1 MKDFVKGIISY
12 AILIGIPIFAIGAA
26 SAGAYKQGYED
37 GRGERNRYTISIQKQ
52 FLEETETT
60 EE

>member
-26 SAGAYKQGYED
+26 SAGAYKQGYDD
-37 GRGERNRYTISIQKQ
+37 GRDERNRYTISIQRQ